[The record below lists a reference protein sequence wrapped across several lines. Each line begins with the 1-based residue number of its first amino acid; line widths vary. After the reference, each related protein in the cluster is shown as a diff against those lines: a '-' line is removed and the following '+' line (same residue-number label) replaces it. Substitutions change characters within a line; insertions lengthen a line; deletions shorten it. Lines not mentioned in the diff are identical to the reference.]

1 VHGAKSMM
9 EARVMRP
16 RINQL
21 CKPHLFD
28 APKSLEIRVID
39 DVENQ
44 LISDGDEPVDRIIDN
59 LPFVQVLC
67 FNSLK
72 FELLLNFDSCKDTT
86 FYGLTMRSIC

>member
-1 VHGAKSMM
+1 M
-9 EARVMRP
+9 
-16 RINQL
+16 
-21 CKPHLFD
+21 
-28 APKSLEIRVID
+28 ID

-72 FELLLNFDSCKDTT
+72 FELLLNFDSCKDIT

>member
-1 VHGAKSMM
+1 M
-9 EARVMRP
+9 EARVMRSG
-16 RINQL
+16 INQL